1 MKILIVDDSE
11 FERNVLKSIIE
22 KDGHK
27 VIEAKDGQEG
37 LDKVKS
43 HAPDLVITDIL
54 MPNVDGFH
62 FLRNIKKNKNLKSV
76 PVIVYFGVYGG
87 DKDRELAL
95 KLGAASCIVKPEKP
109 EKIWESVKALIDKID
124 TQKAFSESALVED
137 DERFLRNYSQ
147 IVATRLEAKVKELKE
162 EAEEHKRYNEEIY
175 LLQSITLGI
184 TSSRNLHDA
193 LVFTMQKICNFTG
206 WVYGEAWMPNPAN
219 TLLVR
224 NHRFYSYRDNFE
236 IFTERSGE
244 FTFPPGVGLPG
255 LAWSEKQPVWVRD
268 VTIDPNYLRTSIAR
282 EAGLKTG
289 IAFPIIADN
298 EVVAVIVFYHLK
310 VEERNERLIKL
321 VLSVLS
327 QIGLIIKRIQAEEA
341 LRVSEEKL
349 RAILDHTPSL
359 VYARDLHGRYIFLNK
374 QHERVFN
381 IKIFEMIGKTDHECL
396 PEELANTYT
405 AEDQKVIESK
415 MPVKLENV
423 LPNDD
428 GLHTYITTKFPL
440 FDHTGAIYA
449 VCGIST
455 DITERRRAE
464 EVQSRLREQL
474 YHAQRLAS
482 IGNLAGGVAH
492 NFNNLLTVVM
502 GYASLLLAEMKKDDP
517 LSDYAQKIVNS
528 AQIAANLTQDLLTFS
543 RKQPTNPQPVNVNEI
558 IKKSEGMLSKL
569 IKENIELKTM
579 FTDKDCIVMAD
590 TDQIKH
596 VLMNLATNAR
606 DAMPEG
612 GSLKISTDVIEID
625 DTFINTHGYGEAGK
639 YALMSVSDSGVGMDE
654 DTRLRVFDP
663 FFTTKEVGKGTG
675 LGLAIVYGLVKEHHG
690 YIDVDSEPGKGTTF
704 RIYLPMIETETRQ
717 RTARTAVFKGGT
729 ETILLAEDES
739 EVREIIKIVFEGSGY
754 RVIEASDGEDAIAKF
769 IKNKD
774 DIDLLVFDLIM
785 PKKNGKEAYDAIKKM
800 RPDMQVLFLSGY
812 GDNVIN
818 KTDVHK
824 EGLDYILKPVSPTE
838 LLENA
843 REALDK

>member
-11 FERNVLKSIIE
+11 FERNVLKSVIE
-22 KDGHK
+22 KDGHE

-76 PVIVYFGVYGG
+76 PVIVYSGVYGG

-95 KLGAASCIVKPEKP
+95 KLGAASCIAKPEKP
-109 EKIWESVKALIDKID
+109 EEIWESVKALIDKIE

-137 DERFLRNYSQ
+137 DERFLKNYSQ
-147 IVATRLEAKVKELKE
+147 IVAARLEAKVKELKE
-162 EAEEHKRYNEEIY
+162 EAEERKRYNEEIY

-206 WVYGEAWMPNPAN
+206 WVYGEAWMPNHAN

-321 VLSVLS
+321 ILSVLS
-327 QIGLIIKRIQAEEA
+327 QIGLVIKRIQAEDA

-359 VYARDLHGRYIFLNK
+359 VYAKDLQGRYIFLNK

-381 IKIFEMIGKTDHECL
+381 MKIFEIIGKTDHECI
-396 PEELANTYT
+396 PEELADTYT

-440 FDHTGAIYA
+440 FDPTGAIYA

-596 VLMNLATNAR
+596 VLINLATNAR

-612 GSLKISTDVIEID
+612 GSLKISTDIIEID
-625 DTFINTHGYGEAGK
+625 GTFINTHGYGEAGK
-639 YALMSVSDSGVGMDE
+639 YALISVSDTGLGMDE

-704 RIYLPMIETETRQ
+704 RIYLPMIETEARQ

-739 EVREIIKIVFEGSGY
+739 EVRELIKIVFEGSGY

-785 PKKNGKEAYDAIKKM
+785 PKKNGKEAYDAIKKL

-824 EGLDYILKPVSPTE
+824 EGLDYILKPVSPAE